1 MKKFISAV
9 ISAALLFSAVSVLPV
24 SAENYGNSVN
34 ITILGDSIASGY
46 GLSDEEYN
54 YGQIVADYLSGSVEN
69 YAVSG
74 YDSAETL
81 AQIRSFDSA
90 QKSQLADS
98 DIVIISTGAN
108 DIIKYA
114 SSSLLEFAEANDLL
128 KDGKTADDIPE
139 NPTLQSLKDL
149 IDKDALIN
157 FANSFTNIRSL
168 SDRLTYIY
176 QNVTYTDAN
185 PNGANRTQV
194 IAKQIIP
201 NINEIVSEIKTAN
214 PDARVVL
221 QTVYN
226 PLQLQASY
234 EENLKASY
242 GNAYFTAYI
251 QFKTLF
257 SNITSKYAEQLKN
270 VEGVEIADV
279 YTDFSST
286 DENSQK
292 YGWYF
297 TNTQAGRDNLDIH
310 PTQAGHIAIAA
321 TVLNTLGETREDG
334 GLLSLVFNGLDNADS
349 YPAYALNEYKKVSGD
364 YSLGDV
370 NGDGS
375 IDASDANL
383 ILVQYANLITGQ
395 SPTISET
402 QLKACELN
410 NDNTV
415 DASDSAVILKY
426 YAFSLTGGKGTSL
439 KSSLQKI
446 NFHTVYLK

>member
-1 MKKFISAV
+1 MKKIISAFL
-9 ISAALLFSAVSVLPV
+9 SAALLFSTAAALPV
-24 SAENYGNSVN
+24 SAENYGNDVN
-34 ITILGDSIASGY
+34 ITVLGDSIASGY

-81 AQIRSFDSA
+81 AQIRGFDNE
-90 QKSQLADS
+90 QKAQLADS

-114 SSSLLEFAEANDLL
+114 ASSLLEFAETNNLL
-128 KDGKTADDIPE
+128 RDGKTAEDLPE
-139 NPTLQSLKDL
+139 NPTLQSIKEFVDM
-149 IDKDALIN
+149 DALVN
-157 FANSFTNIRSL
+157 FAGSFANARSL

-201 NINEIVSEIKTAN
+201 NINEMVSEIKAAN
-214 PDARVVL
+214 PNARIVL

-234 EENLKASY
+234 EEALKAAY
-242 GNAYFTAYI
+242 GNAYNTAYI

-257 SNITSKYAEQLKN
+257 HNITEKYAAQLKK

-279 YTDFSST
+279 LTDFSST

-297 TNTQAGRDNLDIH
+297 TKVQAGQENLDIH
-310 PTQAGHIAIAA
+310 PTQAGHVAIA
-321 TVLNTLGETREDG
+321 TTILNTLGETREDG
-334 GLLSLVFNGLDNADS
+334 GLLSLAFNGLANADS
-349 YPAYALNEYKKVSGD
+349 YPAYALNEYKKAAGT
-364 YSLGDV
+364 YCLGDV
-370 NGDGS
+370 NADGS

-383 ILVQYANLITGQ
+383 ILVQYAMLVTEQ
-395 SPTISET
+395 APTISEE
-402 QLKACELN
+402 QMKACELN
-410 NDNTV
+410 NDGTIDSS
-415 DASDSAVILKY
+415 DASAILGY
-426 YAFSLTGGKGTSL
+426 YAYSLTGGKGTSL
-439 KSSLQKI
+439 KK
-446 NFHTVYLK
+446 YLTNK